1 MLLGEEFVLA
11 LCGGQRLATLDEY
24 RYYNRNIA
32 IKSMSA
38 RLTLAALP
46 PTSAA
51 AREHSK
57 RTYLQVQ
64 QWSGRDLMPTHSYR
78 FTRCTSESHKLQ
90 L

>member
-11 LCGGQRLATLDEY
+11 LYGGQRLATLDEY

-32 IKSMSA
+32 IKSMGA

-51 AREHSK
+51 AREHS
-57 RTYLQVQ
+57 
-64 QWSGRDLMPTHSYR
+64 SGHICKCNNGR
-78 FTRCTSESHKLQ
+78 EEI
-90 L
+90 